1 LGLHELASVSEW
13 ATGGRSCGRPI
24 LMMGTVDG
32 INLATLAEQEGPFSP
47 ATAFP
52 LPRQTI
58 HSFGGVMIVQ

>member
-1 LGLHELASVSEW
+1 
-13 ATGGRSCGRPI
+13 
-24 LMMGTVDG
+24 MMGTVDG
-32 INLATLAEQEGPFSP
+32 VDLATLAEQEGPFSP